1 MLWQPEI
8 PKKYREASETALSQI
23 IRARRSELGNR
34 LMILGHHYQQDE
46 VIQHAD
52 FIGDSLKLSQTAAAD
67 SSVVMWDCW
76 DRGIGHSENCHA
88 KERCA
93 VTSDRR

>member
-8 PKKYREASETALSQI
+8 PQKYREASETALSQI
-23 IRARRSELGNR
+23 IRARRTELGNR

-52 FIGDSLKLSQTAAAD
+52 FIGDSLKLSQTAAAEAQR
-67 SSVVMWDCW
+67 
-76 DRGIGHSENCHA
+76 RGTEFIVFCGVHF
-88 KERCA
+88 
-93 VTSDRR
+93 RRRRQMC